1 MIGKIKNTFLKAPDV
16 IQYAFLGAG
25 LVLAYK
31 TYKIL
36 FKDDITRNNEA
47 VQTQTAKELAEYLK
61 TNKLSYPVSQYSTW
75 ANTIHNSTMYGL
87 GDNYG
92 MVKTILLLMKNNADV
107 SKLIT
112 AYGSR
117 QNYVFGIPQGAPRD
131 LLTNIRAELG
141 DEFLG
146 LYSGK
151 LNDIRADWE
160 KKKITYKL

>member
-1 MIGKIKNTFLKAPDV
+1 MIGKLKNKFLNAPDV

-36 FKDDITRNNEA
+36 FKDDVTRNNQA
-47 VQTQTAKELAEYLK
+47 VQTQTQKELEEYLK
-61 TNKLSYPVSQYSTW
+61 TNKLSYPISQYSTW
-75 ANTIHNSTMYGL
+75 ANTIYNSTMYGL

-117 QNYVFGIPQGAPRD
+117 QNYVFGIPQGPPRD

-141 DEFLG
+141 DEYLG